1 MAEYKD
7 CDMFRNID
15 TEVVETYENWVT
27 GYKFDL
33 DVDLNYVNRDT
44 NALAI
49 KHVNN
54 LIRVGKL
61 VKVD

>member
-1 MAEYKD
+1 
-7 CDMFRNID
+7 MFRNID
-15 TEVVETYENWVT
+15 TDVVETYENWVT

-33 DVDLNYVNRDT
+33 DLDLNYVDRDT
-44 NALAI
+44 NSLAI

-61 VKVD
+61 VKVN

>member
-1 MAEYKD
+1 MAEYKNY
-7 CDMFRNID
+7 DMFRNID
-15 TEVVETYENWVT
+15 TDVVETYENWVT

-33 DVDLNYVNRDT
+33 DVDLNYVDRDT

-54 LIRVGKL
+54 LIRVGRL
-61 VKVD
+61 VKVN

>member
-1 MAEYKD
+1 
-7 CDMFRNID
+7 MFRNID
-15 TEVVETYENWVT
+15 TDVAETYENWVT

-33 DVDLNYVNRDT
+33 DLDLNYVDRDT

-61 VKVD
+61 VKVN